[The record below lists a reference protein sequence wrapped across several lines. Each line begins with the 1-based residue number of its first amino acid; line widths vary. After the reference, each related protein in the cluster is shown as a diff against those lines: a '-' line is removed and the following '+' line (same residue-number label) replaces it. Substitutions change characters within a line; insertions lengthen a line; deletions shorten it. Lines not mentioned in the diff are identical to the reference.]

1 MWFLGHASPESQGKL
16 QAFMET
22 QALVCEAAAA
32 GLRRRTNRKHL
43 DDAMSDPETVT
54 GAESFDNL
62 CSQEEES

>member
-1 MWFLGHASPESQGKL
+1 
-16 QAFMET
+16 MET
-22 QALVCEAAAA
+22 QALVCEAAGA